1 MATSNKKDKY
11 IIMENGDYL
20 VSENETGFTSVMLED
35 SDAYYSFFVIQE
47 EYDLAK
53 QAPQSDNEFLDTEAA
68 SILDFTEV
76 NPFGEPSDD
85 A

>member
-1 MATSNKKDKY
+1 MD

-47 EYDLAK
+47 SYSLATID
-53 QAPQSDNEFLDTEAA
+53 PQSDNQFIDTQAEA
-68 SILDFTEV
+68 ILDFSET
-76 NPFGEPSDD
+76 NPFGEPTNST
-85 A
+85 